1 MHVFMMT
8 YDDVIDKQNL
18 LATPVWQRLPTETCF
33 GGWVEQIAA
42 DILLTRA
49 SMNGDSV
56 LKLLS
61 RTMED
66 ILNIFSNKFERFYC
80 ALIYH

>member
-1 MHVFMMT
+1 MQVFMMT

-18 LATPVWQRLPTETCF
+18 LATPVWECGQLKLALDAEWNTLSQTF
-33 GGWVEQIAA
+33 
-42 DILLTRA
+42 LLTRA
-49 SMNGDSV
+49 SMNGDNV

-66 ILNIFSNKFERFYC
+66 ILNIFSNNLNDFTV
-80 ALIYH
+80 L